1 MKIVNFG
8 RMLAINLRFVD
19 LSFQFCNREKSKR
32 SIISPSRK
40 VKVGYKSEVYR
51 TQAKKRTEGMKH
63 FIMNERISFIMT
75 TGQEFIQDATSFA
88 T

>member
-1 MKIVNFG
+1 MKIVSFG
-8 RMLAINLRFVD
+8 RIPAINFRFVD
-19 LSFQFCNREKSKR
+19 LSLQFCNREKRKR
-32 SIISPSRK
+32 SITSPSRE
-40 VKVGYKSEVYR
+40 VKVGYKSEVYT

-75 TGQEFIQDATSFA
+75 TGQEFIQDTTSFA

>member
-1 MKIVNFG
+1 MP
-8 RMLAINLRFVD
+8 AINLRFVD
-19 LSFQFCNREKSKR
+19 LSLQFCNREKSKR

-75 TGQEFIQDATSFA
+75 TGQEFIQDVTSFA

>member
-1 MKIVNFG
+1 MKIVRFG
-8 RMLAINLRFVD
+8 RIPAINFRFVD
-19 LSFQFCNREKSKR
+19 LSLQFCNREKPKR
-32 SIISPSRK
+32 SIISPSREA
-40 VKVGYKSEVYR
+40 KVGYKSEVYT